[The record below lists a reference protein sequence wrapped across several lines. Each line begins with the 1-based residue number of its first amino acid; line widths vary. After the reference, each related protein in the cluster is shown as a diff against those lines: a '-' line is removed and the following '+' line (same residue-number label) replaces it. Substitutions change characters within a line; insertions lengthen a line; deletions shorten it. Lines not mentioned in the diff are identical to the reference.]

1 MTAEHDDLRW
11 CWTEPHSRQARSSVD
26 ATAGFRACPQQG
38 TDFAPA
44 TSRAAQRGVD
54 SLQPAPH
61 LRSQFLIEP
70 PMDGRVSYFC
80 RTRNSG
86 SSKEG
91 TMLPRTIFTLVVLF
105 LSGGISA
112 APPAIPAESGD
123 GGASVDSTVSERFPD
138 LSLPAPGVLS
148 FVPPIKPEVWNDAE
162 RTVIKECA
170 SGASDE
176 DVALWRLPR
185 DGWVVVA
192 TADERLCVCAPH
204 DGKPVLV
211 AMHRIDFGGG
221 SLRGVAGPGIDVG
234 DLDGNGT
241 LDMIFIGDQAD
252 VVSPRTSATTRW
264 CCSSPPLPAPPH
276 WYGFCRWEPTTGC
289 GHSTSTATGAS
300 SSS

>member
-1 MTAEHDDLRW
+1 
-11 CWTEPHSRQARSSVD
+11 
-26 ATAGFRACPQQG
+26 
-38 TDFAPA
+38 
-44 TSRAAQRGVD
+44 
-54 SLQPAPH
+54 
-61 LRSQFLIEP
+61 
-70 PMDGRVSYFC
+70 
-80 RTRNSG
+80 
-86 SSKEG
+86 
-91 TMLPRTIFTLVVLF
+91 MLPRTIFTLVVLF
-105 LSGGISA
+105 LSRGIIA

-162 RTVIKECA
+162 RAVIKECA

-241 LDMIFIGDQAD
+241 LDMIF
-252 VVSPRTSATTRW
+252 
-264 CCSSPPLPAPPH
+264 H
-276 WYGFCRWEPTTGC
+276 WGSGGC
-289 GHSTSTATGAS
+289 GLAANIGNDTVVLLEPAIPGAAALVRFLPLGSHYGMHPLDIDRNGRIEFLVAQFARCEMCTDGKPHNFWVWELVGIQGGRLVDLNATVPDFPRFEWLSFAPEDRWRTLLTPAMKRKLRGGGLGFEPYRKGAKG
-300 SSS
+300 

>member
-1 MTAEHDDLRW
+1 
-11 CWTEPHSRQARSSVD
+11 
-26 ATAGFRACPQQG
+26 
-38 TDFAPA
+38 
-44 TSRAAQRGVD
+44 
-54 SLQPAPH
+54 
-61 LRSQFLIEP
+61 
-70 PMDGRVSYFC
+70 
-80 RTRNSG
+80 
-86 SSKEG
+86 
-91 TMLPRTIFTLVVLF
+91 MLPRTIFTLVVLF
-105 LSGGISA
+105 LSGGIIA

-162 RTVIKECA
+162 RAVIKECA
-170 SGASDE
+170 SGISDE

-204 DGKPVLV
+204 DGTPVLV

-221 SLRGVAGPGIDVG
+221 SFRGVAGPGIKVG

-252 VVSPRTSATTRW
+252 VVSPRTSATPW
-264 CCSSPPLPAPPH
+264 C
-276 WYGFCRWEPTTGC
+276 
-289 GHSTSTATGAS
+289 
-300 SSS
+300 